1 MESLEEKRLRK
12 LQELGQDRPLV
23 AGSLNRVERR
33 EAGGKTT
40 AYYLLTFKESGKTR
54 SVYVPQDLVKEV
66 QSWIRHHRRVKQ
78 VVSEISTLSI
88 AIIQRHVREKR
99 EATGPA
105 TQSAAGHE
113 AAGRPGPGP
122 ANPSFIS
129 VVVGGAGRTDRTAR
143 RAALSDAAGRAVGD
157 IDVRL
162 PSQFVAPV
170 GRGERRRGVS

>member
-1 MESLEEKRLRK
+1 MESLEQKRLRK

-99 EATGPA
+99 EAA
-105 TQSAAGHE
+105 RAG
-113 AAGRPGPGP
+113 
-122 ANPSFIS
+122 
-129 VVVGGAGRTDRTAR
+129 
-143 RAALSDAAGRAVGD
+143 DAK
-157 IDVRL
+157 
-162 PSQFVAPV
+162 
-170 GRGERRRGVS
+170 RRGPRSGR